1 MAINVDEY
9 GVLKKR
15 AADAKTEAD
24 RAEGALQAKM
34 KQLRDEFGCDSLPAA
49 EALLAE
55 KNKLLADSEADY
67 NEKLAAF
74 QEKWGKLL
82 DV

>member
-9 GVLKKR
+9 KALKKK

-34 KQLRDEFGCDSLPAA
+34 KQLRDEFGCDSLAAA

-55 KNKLLADSEADY
+55 KHKLLTAAEADY
-67 NEKLAAF
+67 AEKLAAF

>member
-1 MAINVDEY
+1 MAINVEQY
-9 GVLKKR
+9 KALKDK
-15 AADAKTEAD
+15 AARAKTEAD

-34 KQLRDEFGCDSLPAA
+34 KQLKDEFGCDTLEEA
-49 EALLAE
+49 ETLLAE
-55 KNKLLADSEADY
+55 KNKALAQSEADY
-67 NEKLAAF
+67 ERELFAF